1 MVILVAFN
9 AQAQPAAPTS
19 DSIEQGERLFNG
31 QAPLAH
37 GGPACIACHSVGG
50 LPFPN
55 GGTLGPDLTQATARM
70 GNEGIQSAL
79 KTLYFPAMVPLYK
92 AQPLTF
98 QEQQDMAA
106 FLQHAGATA
115 LPVVTGKVAAIAG
128 LILGLLVLMT
138 WRAGRGR
145 LRGVRR
151 QLIETAR
158 ASAAGSKVAAGEPR

>member
-1 MVILVAFN
+1 MLVALG
-9 AQAQPAAPTS
+9 ARAQPAPPTA
-19 DSIEQGERLFNG
+19 DAAERGERLFSG
-31 QAPLAH
+31 QTRLAR

-92 AQPLTF
+92 TQPLTVE
-98 QEQQDMAA
+98 EQQDMAA

-115 LPVVTGKVAAIAG
+115 PPVATGQVAAIAG
-128 LILGLLVLMT
+128 LFFALFVLIT

-151 QLIETAR
+151 RLIETAR
-158 ASAAGSKVAAGEPR
+158 AAATGPRVAEGKPR